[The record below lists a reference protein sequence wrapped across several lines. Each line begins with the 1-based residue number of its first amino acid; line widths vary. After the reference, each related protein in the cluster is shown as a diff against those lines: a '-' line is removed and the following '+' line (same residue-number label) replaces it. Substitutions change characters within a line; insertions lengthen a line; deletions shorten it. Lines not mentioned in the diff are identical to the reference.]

1 MEAVTSTR
9 TRPTRAQT
17 RDRILR
23 AAGEVFISRGYDGA
37 SLDQVAAAAGLTK
50 GAVYS
55 SFSGKDELFFA
66 LVADRLEQ
74 RLAAV
79 ADAVDGQRD
88 LQQLFEY
95 AEDGLAALFTTQ
107 RDWQLLFIECW
118 ARAVRDPERSAE
130 WARQRRAARAVIA
143 GFVERHAAA
152 AGDPLPVPA
161 EDLAVAAMALSNGLA
176 MEYIADPE
184 SVDPGLFARM
194 LKQLVKA

>member
-1 MEAVTSTR
+1 MVSPR
-9 TRPTRAQT
+9 TRPTRAET
-17 RDRILR
+17 RDRILQ
-23 AAGEVFISRGYDGA
+23 AAGEVFTSRGYDGA

-66 LVADRLEQ
+66 LVADRLDQ
-74 RLAAV
+74 RLAVV

-88 LQQLFEY
+88 LRQLLDE
-95 AEDGLAALFTTQ
+95 AEDDLAPLFTTQ

-118 ARAVRDPERSAE
+118 TRAVRDPERRAE

-143 GFVERHAAA
+143 DFFERHAAA
-152 AGDPLPVPA
+152 AGDPLPAPA
-161 EDLAVAAMALSNGLA
+161 EDLAVAAMGLSNGLA

-184 SVDPGLFARM
+184 SADPGLFARM
-194 LKQLVKA
+194 LAQLVKA

>member
-1 MEAVTSTR
+1 MAATR

-23 AAGEVFISRGYDGA
+23 AAGEVFISRGYDRA

-74 RLAAV
+74 RLAVV

-95 AEDGLAALFTTQ
+95 AKGDLAALLTAQ

-118 ARAVRDPERSAE
+118 VRAVRDPDRRAQ
-130 WARQRRAARAVIA
+130 WAGQRRAARAVIA
-143 GFVERHAAA
+143 GFFERHAAA
-152 AGDPLPVPA
+152 AGDPLPVA
-161 EDLAVAAMALSNGLA
+161 AHDLAIAAMALSNGLA
-176 MEYIADPE
+176 MEYIADPK